1 MSTNHQA
8 RVLAIANRKGG
19 TGKST
24 TVVNLGAELA
34 SRGYRVLVVDLDSQG
49 HAGLGF
55 GVWADSRHPTI
66 HTALREP
73 TAFLFPGL
81 HPTLEPGL
89 DVLPADR
96 DFDGTIRVRDPRCIE
111 RALKPLRGSYDIIL
125 IDTPPTSV
133 NLIVCALLAADGV
146 VVPTALEH
154 LALDGVRQ
162 FARTFHQV
170 ILSMNAALL
179 GLVILPMRVDL
190 RSNVQKQVLER
201 LIGGFGLAQVSN
213 GVRVDTAVSEAFGCH
228 QPLRRYR
235 IQARAV
241 KDFAMAADDIIRR
254 FDCASLEAPEPPM
267 PHRVDGLPQVAPM
280 PPVKPFERYRP
291 QGGFPSGPSGS

>member
-1 MSTNHQA
+1 MAKNHQA

-34 SRGYRVLVVDLDSQG
+34 TRGYRVLVVDLDAQG

-55 GVWADSRHPTI
+55 GVWAGSRQTTV
-66 HTALREP
+66 HTALRDP
-73 TAFLFPGL
+73 GAFLRPGL
-81 HPTLEPGL
+81 HATLEPNL

-96 DFDGTIRVRDPRCIE
+96 DFDDTVRVHDPRCIAK
-111 RALKPLRGSYDIIL
+111 ALQPLRGSYDVIL

-133 NLIVCALLAADGV
+133 SLIVCALLAADGV

-170 ILSMNAALL
+170 ILSMNAALF
-179 GLVILPMRVDL
+179 GLVIVPMRVDL
-190 RSNVQKQVLER
+190 RSNVQKHVLQC
-201 LIGGFGLAQVSN
+201 LIGGFGLAQVST
-213 GVRVDTAVSEAFGCH
+213 GVRVDTAVSEAFGH
-228 QPLRRYR
+228 YQPLRRYR

-241 KDFAMAADDIIRR
+241 QDFALAADDIIRR
-254 FDCASLEAPEPPM
+254 FDCTLLDAS
-267 PHRVDGLPQVAPM
+267 
-280 PPVKPFERYRP
+280 
-291 QGGFPSGPSGS
+291 